1 MVKAT
6 LTEFALNTVAVP
18 IVKTLGIVVT
28 EIDSLDDGEIPLELV
43 AVTENV

>member
-18 IVKTLGIVVT
+18 IVRILGIVVT
-28 EIDSLDDGEIPLELV
+28 EIDALDDGEIPLELV